1 LSKKTFQLY
10 ATAEPSADTA
20 MGTRIAFICPRLHEI
35 KEAVSNDR
43 DSLFY
48 LFISLFMLKRIFLHG
63 SHVPV

>member
-1 LSKKTFQLY
+1 
-10 ATAEPSADTA
+10 

-48 LFISLFMLKRIFLHG
+48 LFISLFMLKRIFLQG